1 MGNLT
6 VNRLCRDQVITAVN
20 GGLPGPTIVAED
32 GDTLVVRVNNVSP
45 YNVTIHWYVI
55 SSILK

>member
-1 MGNLT
+1 MH
-6 VNRLCRDQVITAVN
+6 RLCRDQVITAVN
-20 GGLPGPTIVAED
+20 SGTLPGPIIVARD

-55 SSILK
+55 CLHNIT